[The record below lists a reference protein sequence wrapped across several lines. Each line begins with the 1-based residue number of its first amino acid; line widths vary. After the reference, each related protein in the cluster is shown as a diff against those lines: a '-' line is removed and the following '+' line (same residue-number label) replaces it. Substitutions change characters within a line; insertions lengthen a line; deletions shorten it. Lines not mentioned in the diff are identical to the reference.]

1 MDILLKYFDY
11 QVFMVQLVHV
21 QASQF
26 WNAAPCVY
34 TIGTLQ
40 APLYYIHYDLLSL
53 QDLPI
58 HTALLIITHMHI
70 MYVGS

>member
-1 MDILLKYFDY
+1 MHRRHNSEMQLL
-11 QVFMVQLVHV
+11 VC
-21 QASQF
+21 A
-26 WNAAPCVY
+26 VY

-53 QDLPI
+53 QDLPF
-58 HTALLIITHMHI
+58 HTALLIITLMYI